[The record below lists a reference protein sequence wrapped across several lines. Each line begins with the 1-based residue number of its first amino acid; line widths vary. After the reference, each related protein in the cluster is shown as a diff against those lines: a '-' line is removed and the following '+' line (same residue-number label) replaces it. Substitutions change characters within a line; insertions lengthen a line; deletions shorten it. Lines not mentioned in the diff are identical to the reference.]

1 MDNANF
7 IESLYLRLL
16 RAANEIKALQQE
28 LDCLAMVAFNDPEV
42 AEAMAALLDMD
53 APCALS
59 AAMDEMR
66 HNLWFYMEV
75 LRNGS
80 QLGDKLREH
89 LGSEQCLP
97 ATVDDDVMLRYL
109 AEHRNHKPN

>member
-28 LDCLAMVAFNDPEV
+28 LDCLAMVAFNDSEV

-59 AAMDEMR
+59 AAMDDMR

-80 QLGDKLREH
+80 QLGDRLREH
-89 LGSEQCLP
+89 LGREQRSSSG
-97 ATVDDDVMLRYL
+97 AGDGVMLRYL
-109 AEHRNHKPN
+109 ADHRNHKPN